1 MPGIKTV
8 HDISENVGLDLKDII
23 FPLTSYKL

>member
-1 MPGIKTV
+1 MPEIKTI
-8 HDISENVGLDLKDII
+8 HDTSENIGLDLKDIV